1 MNKYIPYNQC
11 IIRTPL
17 FPINYIDK
25 IEDFELSIFQQ
36 SFKEAVYIATP
47 VLYQELYIKN
57 NINERT
63 INSAIKYT
71 IRYFCGL

>member
-36 SFKEAVYIATP
+36 SFKEAVYIG
-47 VLYQELYIKN
+47 
-57 NINERT
+57 
-63 INSAIKYT
+63 NSCSLPRIIYKK
-71 IRYFCGL
+71 